1 MNRIDRLTAILIHLQ
16 SKKIVTAHEIA
27 DRFEISVRTV
37 YRDIRALEEAGVPIG
52 SEAGKGYFIVD
63 GYYLPPVMFTQ
74 EEASSLI
81 LAEKLVE
88 KMTDISIDNNYK
100 SALYKIKSILDSDEK
115 EYVDN
120 VNDNVHVLFQPYIE
134 TSFPNNFISD
144 IQKALA
150 NQKILEVKYH
160 SIGKDE
166 TTCRSIESLGL
177 CYYSFSWHLIGF
189 CKLRSD
195 YRDFRVD
202 RIKELNIT
210 QESCSKDKKITINEY
225 FEQLMDSNTLKPI
238 IVRFDNS
245 LKKDISKAKYYYGF
259 ICEKELPDCLE
270 ITFLID
276 SLDYIAKWLLTF
288 GSKIQII
295 SPTVLI
301 DSIKRMIND
310 LNEHY

>member
-166 TTCRSIESLGL
+166 TTCRLIEPLGL